1 MFTVKD
7 EDADKYL
14 DDLSRHKVDFRTRR
28 NKRSEDRD
36 TVASVL
42 DTRTQLNLNDFLSKG
57 ALKELVGIIS
67 AGKEANVY
75 LGIYED
81 GTECAIKV
89 YKIDTQSAKWM
100 QEYMHGDPRFNKMG
114 TSVTGVIYTWARK
127 EFKNLSRA
135 KSHDLPVPTPLKIR
149 DNILIMQFIGEG
161 GTPAPRLKDAE
172 FTSEPAL
179 YYLQVVDFMKDLYQ
193 KCQLVHAD
201 LSEFNILYWKG
212 EITIIDM
219 SQSVLTVHP
228 KARFYLS
235 RDIKNINSYFE
246 KYGVEVRPPM
256 EIYQE
261 IIQE

>member
-1 MFTVKD
+1 MVRD

-28 NKRSEDRD
+28 VKRSEDRD

-42 DTRTQLNLNDFLSKG
+42 DARTQLTLHDMLGRGIIK
-57 ALKELVGIIS
+57 ALVGIIS

-75 LGIYED
+75 LGTHED
-81 GTECAIKV
+81 GSEIAVKV
-89 YKIDTQSAKWM
+89 YKIDSQSAKWM
-100 QEYMHGDPRFNKMG
+100 QEYMHGDPRFSNVG
-114 TSVTGVIYTWARK
+114 TSVTSVIFTWARK

-135 KSHDLPVPTPLKIR
+135 KNHDLPVPTPLKIK
-149 DNILIMQFIGEG
+149 DNVLLMQFIGEG

-172 FTSEPAL
+172 VTGDMTS
-179 YYLQVVDFMKDLYQ
+179 YYAQVVDFMRDLYQ

-201 LSEFNILYWKG
+201 LSEYNILYWKG

-219 SQSVLTVHP
+219 SQSVLNVHP

-235 RDIKNINSYFE
+235 RDIKNINAYFE
-246 KYGVEVRPPM
+246 KWGVDVRPPM
-256 EIYQE
+256 DIYQD